1 MINKELS
8 LWPDVRDDIVSFKW
22 EGREQS
28 GQRDTICLS
37 RKQFESFC
45 SIEEKY

>member
-8 LWPDVRDDIVSFKW
+8 LWPDVGDDIVSFKW

-28 GQRDTICLS
+28 GDTICLS

-45 SIEEKY
+45 NIEDKY